1 MTSHLL
7 TAGEAA
13 RTIGVSTA
21 AISRAI
27 KTGRLTY
34 VERTTRGYLIDPN
47 TLFHVFRGRRLAR
60 ANGEAGGVEDAGD
73 LTAEVM
79 ALRIANARLESDLT
93 NARALLHVERQRA
106 ETAERDREAW
116 RQMSEWLV
124 PDKRTKSEPGLQ
136 TPAPVKDQA
145 SKLP

>member
-1 MTSHLL
+1 MRGYMMTSHLL

-34 VERTTRGYLIDPN
+34 VEKATRGYLIDPN
-47 TLFHVFRGRRLAR
+47 TLFHLFRGRRLAKT
-60 ANGEAGGVEDAGD
+60 NGEAGGMEDSSD
-73 LTAEVM
+73 LMAEVM

-93 NARALLHVERQRA
+93 NARALLHSERQRA

-116 RQMSEWLV
+116 RQVSEWLLT
-124 PDKRTKSEPGLQ
+124 DKRTRIEP
-136 TPAPVKDQA
+136 
-145 SKLP
+145 